1 MKRAFK
7 MYRYET
13 HMHTREASACAVSS
27 GAEMAEKYKSEGY
40 AGIIVTDHFFNGNSA
55 VPRDLPWRER
65 IELYCRG
72 YENAK
77 RRGDEIGLDV
87 FFGFEYGNGGS
98 DYLVYGLDKQ
108 WLIENDHILD
118 IGLTD
123 FLGYARR
130 CGGFVVQ
137 AHPFRDYD
145 YIRSTTHA
153 PHFTDAVEIVNA
165 SHIRA
170 GHPEF
175 NDRAKLYAEWYGL
188 PVTGG
193 SDSHNTSGK
202 WFGGGVL
209 SETRFTSVTD
219 YARAVAERKVIC
231 IDTNFNW

>member
-1 MKRAFK
+1 

-13 HMHTREASACAVSS
+13 HMHTGEASACADSS

-55 VPRDLPWRER
+55 VPRGLPWEER

-77 RRGDEIGLDV
+77 RRGAEIGLDV

-108 WLIENDHILD
+108 WLMKNDRILD
-118 IGLTD
+118 MELTD
-123 FLGYARR
+123 FLEYARR

-137 AHPFRDYD
+137 AHPFRNYG
-145 YIRSTTHA
+145 YIRSTVHA
-153 PHFTDAVEIVNA
+153 PHFTDAVEAVNA

-175 NDRAKLYAEWYGL
+175 NERATLYAEWYGL

-202 WFGGGVL
+202 WFGGGVM
-209 SETRFTSVTD
+209 SETRFTSAAD
-219 YARAVAERKVIC
+219 YAKAVAERKVIC
-231 IDTNFNW
+231 IE